1 MSRYPEYR
9 ARRSS
14 FGLDVLGTIV
24 VEVEADSGE
33 VGIGV
38 STGGVPACFIVERH
52 LARFV
57 EGADPRSVELM
68 WDQMWRAAMFFRR
81 QGLVLEANSAGGPG
95 PPGVLREAP
104 GAARSPPPRRPL
116 RA

>member
-68 WDQMWRAAMFFRR
+68 WDQMWRAAVVYCRK
-81 QGLVLEANSAGGPG
+81 GLLLNGISAGDP
-95 PPGVLREAP
+95 AAS
-104 GAARSPPPRRPL
+104 GALWGA
-116 RA
+116 